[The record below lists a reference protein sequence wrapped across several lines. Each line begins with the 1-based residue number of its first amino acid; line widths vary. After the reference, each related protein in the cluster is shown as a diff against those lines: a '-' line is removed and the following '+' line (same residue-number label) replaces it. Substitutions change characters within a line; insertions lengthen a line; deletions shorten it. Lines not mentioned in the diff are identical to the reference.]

1 MHRCSYRFRALKHF
15 EPNFFSQRGKI
26 AQLAADRDK
35 ADDQMTKWL
44 HDMAG
49 RHLDQLEASK
59 AILDEKVSA
68 SRRPQSRSLQY
79 PAEASNTMSVLLHEK
94 DAEIR
99 QLGVWLAEA
108 QAKASSVD
116 AVREELQEQFR
127 AQLSRRL
134 RQYENMGQE
143 IEDLKQE
150 VRWREEEVSQI
161 NARLNQVRQIAAVAL
176 KMDIGGGYF
185 NRELAAE
192 LLEAK
197 IHGIE
202 GLRSLIDTDMAIY
215 ARDQRIGQLSRS
227 LEELRKRA
235 SEEERETAL
244 DLLRKTEAAQA
255 ELRQRDA
262 RIEEL
267 SVRLYMMTETA
278 MRLGGHQ

>member
-1 MHRCSYRFRALKHF
+1 
-15 EPNFFSQRGKI
+15 
-26 AQLAADRDK
+26 
-35 ADDQMTKWL
+35 
-44 HDMAG
+44 MAS

-59 AILDEKVSA
+59 AILEEKLA
-68 SRRPQSRSLQY
+68 SCRRPGADSRSYLSD
-79 PAEASNTMSVLLHEK
+79 PSNVILREK

-108 QAKASSVD
+108 QAKARSVD
-116 AVREELQEQFR
+116 TVREELQEQFR
-127 AQLSRRL
+127 AQLARRL

-143 IEDLKQE
+143 IEDLKQQ

-192 LLEAK
+192 LLEAN
-197 IHGIE
+197 IRGPE
-202 GLRSLIDTDMAIY
+202 SLRGLIDADLAIY
-215 ARDQRIGQLSRS
+215 ARDQRISQLARS
-227 LEELRKRA
+227 LEEQRQRNA
-235 SEEERETAL
+235 DDQREAAL
-244 DLLRKTEAAQA
+244 ELLRKTEEAQA

-278 MRLGGHQ
+278 MRLGGHQPQ